1 MFSKKKMRLAAV
13 AVVSVACVALVA
25 GSASAGTQN
34 NGSNGGVYLYN
45 STPAL
50 AAAGATFAWDA
61 EAYGSS
67 SNSNPEA
74 ALTCPDASTGVKTFI
89 ASAGDERTV
98 ANWKASAASAFL
110 SGTKTVLSPNL
121 SLASQVN
128 GNAGGVKT
136 NGGSYSLGVACTSNS
151 GVTVLAAFYRTISV
165 TAGTG
170 VWTATDSVVTD
181 EFRFTTQ
188 PASQTIAV
196 GSNAT
201 FTAATSGTPAQASI
215 KWQKAESTATTT
227 FADVSGATTGTL
239 VVTSATA
246 DDNGDIYRAV
256 ATNNAGS
263 VNSSSAVLTVSETTG
278 SVAMS
283 AGVVNAVDGALSLS
297 VPTNASITFG
307 TPTLVL
313 NKSTATGTMPNITVN
328 DGRVNSRPGWSLS
341 ASVTDFVFSTNTI
354 SKAQLGFAPAKVS
367 ATAAGTQAG
376 ATQVAGA
383 ATYPAVIATGTAAN
397 AVGNTVLNGVL
408 TFVAPQE
415 KPAGTYTSTMTLTV
429 ITNP

>member
-1 MFSKKKMRLAAV
+1 MFSKKKMRFAAV
-13 AVVSVACVALVA
+13 AVVATACVALVA
-25 GSASAGTQN
+25 GSASAVVQG
-34 NGSNGGVYLYN
+34 NGSDGGVYIYN
-45 STPAL
+45 GSAAL
-50 AAAGATFAWDA
+50 AADGATFAWDA

-67 SNSNPEA
+67 SNSNPDA
-74 ALTCPDASTGVKTFI
+74 VITCPADSTGVKTFI
-89 ASAGDERTV
+89 SLAGDERTQ
-98 ANWKASAASAFL
+98 ANYKASAASAFA
-110 SGTKTVLSPNL
+110 SGTKNVVSANLSPD
-121 SLASQVN
+121 AQIN
-128 GNAGGVKT
+128 GAGAGVKFA
-136 NGGSYSLGVACTSNS
+136 GGSYSLGVSCTKSAV
-151 GVTVLAAFYRTISV
+151 VTAAFYRTISV

-201 FTAATSGTPAQASI
+201 FTAATSGYPAQISI

-256 ATNNAGS
+256 ATNTAGS

>member
-1 MFSKKKMRLAAV
+1 MFSKKKTRFAGV
-13 AVVSVACVALVA
+13 AVVSIACVALVA
-25 GSASAGTQN
+25 GSASAAVQP
-34 NGSNGGVYLYN
+34 NGSDSGIYIYN
-45 STPAL
+45 SSSAL
-50 AAAGATFAWDA
+50 AADNATFAWDA
-61 EAYGSS
+61 EAYASS
-67 SNSNPEA
+67 SPTSPNA
-74 ALTCPDASTGVKTFI
+74 VITCPADSTGVRTFV
-89 ASAGDERTV
+89 SLAGDERIP
-98 ANWKASAASAFL
+98 ANHKAYAASAFA
-110 SGTKTVLSPNL
+110 SGTKNVVSANIMLDSFT
-121 SLASQVN
+121 N
-128 GNAGGVKT
+128 GAAAAVKSA
-136 NGGSYSLGVACTSNS
+136 GGSYSLGVACMKSALIN
-151 GVTVLAAFYRTISV
+151 AASYRTISV

-201 FTAATSGTPAQASI
+201 FTAATSGTPAQISI

-256 ATNNAGS
+256 ATNTAGS

>member
-13 AVVSVACVALVA
+13 AVVSIACVALAA
-25 GSASAGTQN
+25 GSASAVVQGN
-34 NGSNGGVYLYN
+34 LSDGGVYIYN
-45 STPAL
+45 GSAAL
-50 AAAGATFAWDA
+50 AANGATFAWDA

-67 SNSNPEA
+67 SVSDPNA
-74 ALTCPDASTGVKTFI
+74 VITCPSDSTGVKTFI
-89 ASAGDERTV
+89 SLAGDERTQ
-98 ANWKASAASAFL
+98 ASYKASAASAFV
-110 SGTKTVLSPNL
+110 SGTKNIVSANLSPD
-121 SLASQVN
+121 AQIN
-128 GNAGGVKT
+128 GAGAGVKSA
-136 NGGSYSLGVACTSNS
+136 GGSYSLGVSCTKSAV
-151 GVTVLAAFYRTISV
+151 VTAAFYRTISV

-201 FTAATSGTPAQASI
+201 FTAATSGTPAQDSI

-256 ATNNAGS
+256 ATNSAGS